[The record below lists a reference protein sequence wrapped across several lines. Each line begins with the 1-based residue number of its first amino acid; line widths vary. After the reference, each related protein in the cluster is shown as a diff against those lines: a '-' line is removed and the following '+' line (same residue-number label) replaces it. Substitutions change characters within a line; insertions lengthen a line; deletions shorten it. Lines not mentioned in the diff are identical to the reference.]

1 MAGNGLIRSIRLENI
16 LSYGPNTEPLE
27 LGPLNVLIGP
37 NGSGKSNL
45 LHVLELLRSV
55 PSDLDAHVV
64 KTGGMSEWLWKG
76 PDSRDTGTVEI
87 TLDGVAGSQ
96 VGSGGIKYMLS
107 LRGNPVGQ
115 IAAIADEN
123 VWMKVDGGE
132 WRRVYGLNG
141 GRPVVAARR
150 PDQPYEGRED
160 VELKAGEFSIVKS
173 VIAQLQDVGTYP
185 EISFLNLCLGTIHL
199 YSVFDVGPESPLR
212 RPELTLH
219 LPGRLASNG
228 ANLSSVLN
236 GLGKQ
241 TSTLEEIERRLREFY
256 PRVKYLR
263 TEVNANT
270 IQTVMHEEGMQT
282 SIPTSRMSDG
292 TLRYL
297 CLLAILCQPEPPAL
311 ICLEEPEAGLHPD
324 IIPEVAKLLQEASQR
339 TQLIVTTHSD
349 ILVDALSDTPEAII
363 VTERG
368 ENGTEFQRLDKNDLT
383 VWLEKYSLGEL
394 WTRGHIGGNR
404 W

>member
-16 LSYGPNTEPLE
+16 LSFGPEAQTLE

-55 PSDLDAHVV
+55 PNDLEAHVV
-64 KTGGMSEWLWKG
+64 NTGGMSEWLWKG
-76 PDSRDTGTVEI
+76 PNSSKRGTVEI
-87 TLDGVAGSQ
+87 TLDGIADWHM
-96 VGSGGIKYMLS
+96 GSGGIKYMLS
-107 LRGNPVGQ
+107 LRGNPSGQ

-123 VWMKVDGGE
+123 VWMRVDGSE
-132 WRRVYGLNG
+132 WRRVFGLHE
-141 GRPVVAARR
+141 GRPVVAAHR

-160 VELKAGEFSIVKS
+160 VELKAGEFSILKS
-173 VIAQLQDVGTYP
+173 VIAQLQDLGTYP
-185 EISFLNLCLGTIHL
+185 EISFLNVRLGTIQL
-199 YSVFDVGPESPLR
+199 YGVFDVGPESPLR

-236 GLGKQ
+236 ALGKQ
-241 TSTLEEIERRLREFY
+241 TSRLEDIERRLRDFY
-256 PRVKYLR
+256 PRVKSLR
-263 TEVNANT
+263 TEVLANT
-270 IQTVMHEEGMQT
+270 IQTVIHEQGLEH

-292 TLRYL
+292 MLRYL

>member
-1 MAGNGLIRSIRLENI
+1 MGRIA
-16 LSYGPNTEPLE
+16 EPLE

-87 TLDGVAGSQ
+87 TLDGVAGWQ

-236 GLGKQ
+236 ALGKANVNVWR
-241 TSTLEEIERRLREFY
+241 TLSGGLRDFY
-256 PRVKYLR
+256 PRVKYLADR
-263 TEVNANT
+263 SELANT
-270 IQTVMHEEGMQT
+270 IQTVIHEQGMQT